1 MEYHY
6 SKQLILEIAD
16 QLDPVLIKFFE
27 RTKEKYNY
35 PAQTVVELVNESMDS
50 ILKGKQSK
58 DELAK
63 VFKRMYNNR
72 LKLQKIMV

>member
-50 ILKGKQSK
+50 ILKGKQSQRRACK
-58 DELAK
+58 SFQTY
-63 VFKRMYNNR
+63 V
-72 LKLQKIMV
+72 